1 MIVNDDPESIR
12 QGVDYWLKNPPDRK
26 RIRRKVLSQINGYR
40 YIYSRKISKLQ
51 QQHGAHAERP
61 ERIFFDIFLNPV
73 SKSRRY
79 HAPDSQV
86 TEKELSRLLAYP
98 ETEIIFK
105 ESKRDQLS
113 FNYLV
118 WKNKFSFSYLPGNPY
133 KGNPWFYFIGN
144 NRKNYTK
151 KLIEYKIKKL
161 FNRV

>member
-1 MIVNDDPESIR
+1 M
-12 QGVDYWLKNPPDRK
+12 
-26 RIRRKVLSQINGYR
+26 IRRHNVQEVIN
-40 YIYSRKISKLQ
+40 LMN
-51 QQHGAHAERP
+51 
-61 ERIFFDIFLNPV
+61 DWW
-73 SKSRRY
+73 
-79 HAPDSQV
+79 
-86 TEKELSRLLAYP
+86 
-98 ETEIIFK
+98 EIISK

-144 NRKNYTK
+144 NRKNYSK